1 MLKCNIISFDYSGY
15 GLSNGSPIQN
25 EIISDYETIIGFC
38 KNFLNIPL
46 NNLILMGQSLGNVPL
61 LYFCTNFNIKKIK
74 GSILISPI
82 SFYEYNV
89 NSKKKKN
96 AFYKDN
102 ISQLLCPIFIIH
114 GKKDNIISINHSIEL
129 SKYIRNLCKWFPK
142 KGTNNNIIA
151 EYRYKFYQKIKFFVN
166 IKCNCLNNE
175 DSMSQMNSFKTSF
188 TNSEINSKIINYY
201 NYNNQREE
209 NYIEDEEQNINKN
222 IKNKSINEYSNYTIM
237 RNNDTFNYDISE
249 MSYNY

>member
-1 MLKCNIISFDYSGY
+1 
-15 GLSNGSPIQN
+15 
-25 EIISDYETIIGFC
+25 
-38 KNFLNIPL
+38 
-46 NNLILMGQSLGNVPL
+46 MGQSLGNVPL

-74 GSILISPI
+74 GLILISPI

-166 IKCNCLNNE
+166 
-175 DSMSQMNSFKTSF
+175 SFKTSF
-188 TNSEINSKIINYY
+188 SNSEINSKIINYY
-201 NYNNQREE
+201 NYNHQREE
-209 NYIEDEEQNINKN
+209 NYIEDEQQNINKN
-222 IKNKSINEYSNYTIM
+222 INNKSINDYSNYTIM